1 MMQLPAGATGFF
13 DVGTFREPI
22 HRGEF
27 LQMVYR
33 LARESRCTV
42 GGTDTSLCGKN
53 FYAAQILYNQG
64 TEAVLMNAYT
74 GHLAC
79 SDHWEAQPLRFT
91 VPSAMLAALLPP
103 DQLLSP
109 SLLGQSIDKAL
120 LDALAPAEQEQL
132 RHWKPSTIG
141 EILFNFWD

>member
-13 DVGTFREPI
+13 EAGTFREPI
-22 HRGEF
+22 QRGEF
-27 LQMVYR
+27 LQLVYQ

-42 GGTDTSLCGKN
+42 EETDTSLCGKN
-53 FYAAQILYNQG
+53 FYAAQIVRNSG
-64 TEAVLMNAYT
+64 TEILFINAYT

-79 SDHWEAQPLRFT
+79 SDCWEAQPLRFT
-91 VPSAMLAALLPP
+91 APSAMLAALLPP
-103 DQLLSP
+103 SQLLSP
-109 SLLGQSIDKAL
+109 SLLERSINVVL

-132 RHWKPSTIG
+132 RYWQPNTIG